1 MVVDPVDCVENVLA
15 DKVLD
20 IVAEL
25 AIVEVIPLE
34 AAIVDIV
41 D

>member
-15 DKVLD
+15 VL
-20 IVAEL
+20 AW
-25 AIVEVIPLE
+25 VEVIPLE
-34 AAIVDIV
+34 DAIVDIV